1 MPDIIPDWPFCS
13 LTPMHVAIYP
23 EYSTRPDQDATN
35 GMRRSPGLTSG
46 TFRLKLVD
54 VTVQDEA
61 GFRTLMA
68 MLGLMEGNSNLVR
81 INVPDLYSLDGRF
94 AKATRAQRALYPDG
108 VPFASDVLF
117 DDDVGFEYAYLKV
130 ELTANAAIGAREIYV
145 EDDVTI
151 PGGVLIS
158 IDEFVYIVTG
168 SWPAD
173 GGAQRLKISPPLRKA
188 AANGGEVSLAPVFVG
203 FCVTQNPGNETR
215 ERWKRGT
222 YTFEF
227 VEDLTRLVDLT

>member
-1 MPDIIPDWPFCS
+1 MTTIPDWPFCS
-13 LTPMHVAIYP
+13 LTPLHVAIYP

-46 TFRLKLVD
+46 TFRLKLID
-54 VTVQDEA
+54 VTVEDEA

-81 INVPDLYSLDGRF
+81 LNVPDLYSLDGRF
-94 AKATRAQRALYPDG
+94 AKATRAQRALYPEG

-117 DDDVGFEYAYLKV
+117 DDGVGFEYSY
-130 ELTANAAIGAREIYV
+130 LTAEFTADAAIGAREIYIEAEGTV
-145 EDDVTI
+145 

-158 IDEFVYIVTG
+158 IDEFVYVVTG
-168 SWPAD
+168 SWEED
-173 GGAQRLKISPPLRKA
+173 GVQRLKISPTLRKA
-188 AANGGEVSLAPVFVG
+188 ALTGDEVSLAPVFVG
-203 FCVTQNPGNETR
+203 FCVTQNPGNEPR

-227 VEDLTRLVDLT
+227 VEDLTRLVDLS

>member
-1 MPDIIPDWPFCS
+1 MSIPDWPFCS
-13 LTPMHVAIYP
+13 LTPLHVAIYP

-46 TFRLKLVD
+46 TFRLKLID
-54 VTVQDEA
+54 CTVQDEA

-117 DDDVGFEYAYLKV
+117 DDDVGFEYSY
-130 ELTANAAIGAREIYV
+130 LTAEFTADAAIGAREIYV
-145 EDDVTI
+145 SAEGTI

-158 IDEFVYIVTG
+158 IDEFCYVVTG
-168 SWPAD
+168 SWEED
-173 GGAQRLKISPPLRKA
+173 GVQRLKISPPLRQA
-188 AANGGEVSLAPVFVG
+188 ASTGDEVSLAPVFVG
-203 FCVTQNPGNETR
+203 FCVTQNPGNEPR

>member
-1 MPDIIPDWPFCS
+1 MTTIPDWPFCS
-13 LTPMHVAIYP
+13 LTPLHVAIYP

-46 TFRLKLVD
+46 TFRLKLID

-81 INVPDLYSLDGRF
+81 LNVPDLYSLDGRF
-94 AKATRAQRALYPDG
+94 AKATRAQRALYPEG

-117 DDDVGFEYAYLKV
+117 DDGVGFEYAYL
-130 ELTANAAIGAREIYV
+130 TAEFTADAAIGAREIYIEAEGTV
-145 EDDVTI
+145 

-158 IDEFVYIVTG
+158 IDEFVYVVTG
-168 SWPAD
+168 SWEED
-173 GGAQRLKISPPLRKA
+173 GVQRLKISPPLRKA
-188 AANGGEVSLAPVFVG
+188 ALTGDEVSLAPVFVG
-203 FCVTQNPGNETR
+203 FCVTQNPGNEPR

-227 VEDLTRLVDLT
+227 VEDLTRLVDLS

>member
-1 MPDIIPDWPFCS
+1 MTTIPDWPFCS
-13 LTPMHVAIYP
+13 LTPLHVAIYP

-46 TFRLKLVD
+46 TFRLKLID

-81 INVPDLYSLDGRF
+81 LNVPDLYSLDGRF
-94 AKATRAQRALYPDG
+94 AKATRAQRALYPEG

-117 DDDVGFEYAYLKV
+117 DDGVGFEYSY
-130 ELTANAAIGAREIYV
+130 LTAEFTAGAAIGAREIYIEAEGTV
-145 EDDVTI
+145 

-158 IDEFVYIVTG
+158 IDEFVYVVTG
-168 SWPAD
+168 SWEED
-173 GGAQRLKISPPLRKA
+173 GVQRLKISPPLRKA
-188 AANGGEVSLAPVFVG
+188 ALAGGEVSLAPVFVG
-203 FCVTQNPGNETR
+203 FCVTPNPGNEPR

-227 VEDLTRLVDLT
+227 VEDLTRLVDLS

>member
-1 MPDIIPDWPFCS
+1 MTTIPDWPFCS
-13 LTPMHVAIYP
+13 LTPLHVAIYP

-46 TFRLKLVD
+46 TFRLKLID

-81 INVPDLYSLDGRF
+81 LNVPDLYSLDGRF
-94 AKATRAQRALYPDG
+94 AKATRAQRALYPEG

-117 DDDVGFEYAYLKV
+117 DDGVGFEYAYL
-130 ELTANAAIGAREIYV
+130 TAEFTADAAIGAREIYIEAEGTV
-145 EDDVTI
+145 

-158 IDEFVYIVTG
+158 IDEFVYVVTG
-168 SWPAD
+168 SWEED
-173 GGAQRLKISPPLRKA
+173 GVQRLKISPPLRKA
-188 AANGGEVSLAPVFVG
+188 ASTGDEVSLAPVFVG
-203 FCVTQNPGNETR
+203 FCVTQNPGNEPR

-227 VEDLTRLVDLT
+227 VEDLTRLVDLS

>member
-1 MPDIIPDWPFCS
+1 MSIPDWPFCS
-13 LTPMHVAIYP
+13 LTPLHVAIYP

-46 TFRLKLVD
+46 TFRLKLID
-54 VTVQDEA
+54 VTVEDEA

-81 INVPDLYSLDGRF
+81 LNVPDLYSLDGRF
-94 AKATRAQRALYPDG
+94 AKATRAQRALYPEG

-117 DDDVGFEYAYLKV
+117 DDGVGFEYSY
-130 ELTANAAIGAREIYV
+130 LTAEFTADAAIGAREIYIEAEGTV
-145 EDDVTI
+145 

-158 IDEFVYIVTG
+158 IDEFVYVVTG
-168 SWPAD
+168 SWEED
-173 GGAQRLKISPPLRKA
+173 GVQRLKISPTLRKA
-188 AANGGEVSLAPVFVG
+188 ALTGDEVSLAPVFVG
-203 FCVTQNPGNETR
+203 FCVTQNPGNEPR

-227 VEDLTRLVDLT
+227 VEDLTRLVDLS